1 MLKVKLCDLV
11 DVLDKRTKVF
21 FKVNSD
27 SQRCNFEGTV
37 YDFCKSYFY
46 QVYATSNI
54 RRFEINGKLLQD
66 KTVNIEVDLF
76 E

>member
-11 DVLDKRTKVF
+11 DVLDKRTKVS

-27 SQRCNFEGTV
+27 SQRCNFEGNV
-37 YDFCKSYFY
+37 YDFIKSYFY
-46 QVYATSNI
+46 QVYATSNVC
-54 RRFEINGKLLQD
+54 RFYINGKLLHD
-66 KTVNIEVDLF
+66 KTVNIEVDIF

>member
-1 MLKVKLCDLV
+1 MLKVKVCDLIN
-11 DVLDKRTKVF
+11 VLDKRTKLA

-27 SQRCNFEGTV
+27 IQRVHFEGNV
-37 YDFCKSYFY
+37 YEFIKSYFY

-54 RRFEINGKLLQD
+54 RRLEINGKLLQD
-66 KTVNIEVDLF
+66 KTVNIEVDLY